1 MARVYIDF
9 EEEDIGTMIW
19 VQYGMRPYPPEPPDE
34 EEVEETATVTVLKG
48 DAA

>member
-9 EEEDIGTMIW
+9 EEEDIGTMIMI
-19 VQYGMRPYPPEPPDE
+19 QYGVPSFFPEPPDE

-48 DAA
+48 DVA